1 MASYVLKNT
10 EKEYIFKVIN
20 EASFTVTLSD
30 TAKDSVTPNA
40 LTIRRYYVT
49 MNAGN
54 DYLEISRNGS
64 PVLELHGNEVVDLTD
79 FGFTLDEQSDQSVVI
94 APSNSGH
101 KYTLIM
107 ALGKVVD

>member
-10 EKEYIFKVIN
+10 DKEYVFKIIN
-20 EASFTVTLSD
+20 ENTFTVTLAD
-30 TAKDSVTPNA
+30 TAKGGVTPDA
-40 LTIRRYYVT
+40 LTIRRWFVT

-54 DYLEISRNGS
+54 DYLEISRNS
-64 PVLELHGNEVVDLTD
+64 TPVIELHGNEVVDLSAL
-79 FGFTLDEQSDQSVVI
+79 GMTLSEESDQSVVI

-107 ALGKVVD
+107 ALGKVID

>member
-10 EKEYIFKVIN
+10 DKEYVFKIIN
-20 EASFTVTLSD
+20 ENSFTVTLAD
-30 TAKDSVTPNA
+30 TAKGGVTPDA
-40 LTIRRYYVT
+40 LSIRKYYVT

-54 DYLEISRNGS
+54 DYLEISRNS
-64 PVLELHGNEVVDLTD
+64 TPILELHGNEVVDLSAL
-79 FGFTLDEQSDQSVVI
+79 GMALYEESNQSVII

-107 ALGKVVD
+107 TLGKVIN

>member
-10 EKEYIFKVIN
+10 EKEYVFKIIN
-20 EASFTVTLSD
+20 ESTFTVTLAD
-30 TAKDSVTPNA
+30 TAKGGVIPDA
-40 LTIRRYYVT
+40 LSIRKYYAT

-54 DYLEISRNGS
+54 DYLEISRNS
-64 PVLELHGNEVVDLTD
+64 TPILELHGNEVVDLSAL
-79 FGFTLDEQSDQSVVI
+79 GMTLYEESDQSVII

-107 ALGKVVD
+107 TLGKVIN